1 MGGDPYWAAIS
12 QAPTGN
18 SQVSFHVIM
27 WNNFM
32 KYTECIG
39 EGVADVEGD
48 VKRGRRT
55 NRH

>member
-32 KYTECIG
+32 KYTECLG
-39 EGVADVEGD
+39 EGECGC
-48 VKRGRRT
+48 GGGCET
-55 NRH
+55 WEES